1 MWPLLLGIAAYQPG
15 GGAPAWARRAKTIQ
29 NRAFVAFR
37 LQAFP
42 RTLQKLLFC
51 IISEGENETW
61 PDRQPRHSPLPPSSS
76 ASHPGA
82 ASAAQGTHP
91 PAQGGGEST
100 PPAPVHGG
108 ARKGK
113 KGLTSSPPRGNIK
126 ERKGRCP
133 GSRTTP
139 VFLFP
144 GAAGFFFFLDF
155 TMGAPPCQD
164 VGHGIKQ
171 RYSFVLVIQEPL
183 HVSASLF
190 GLHSPNFSRAVW

>member
-1 MWPLLLGIAAYQPG
+1 MKPGPTGKRATRPYLLPHQP
-15 GGAPAWARRAKTIQ
+15 ATREPQAQRRAPT
-29 NRAFVAFR
+29 
-37 LQAFP
+37 
-42 RTLQKLLFC
+42 
-51 IISEGENETW
+51 
-61 PDRQPRHSPLPPSSS
+61 PPPK
-76 ASHPGA
+76 A
-82 ASAAQGTHP
+82 
-91 PAQGGGEST
+91 GGEST